1 MLNIKKHMEFLIIK
15 IKMYL
20 CKNNLCVTVTPV
32 YSRVSPMTIC
42 MLMKNTLLAAKH
54 EIY

>member
-32 YSRVSPMTIC
+32 Q
-42 MLMKNTLLAAKH
+42 NQ
-54 EIY
+54 